1 MSRHKIAFS
10 ILGLTLI
17 IVSFILILSF
27 YSIKKSEQI
36 ALNALDDL
44 QKQNT
49 YIEQTAFKVAPDYLE
64 LAYQHESKY
73 NYELADKA
81 LETALTFDAANP
93 DIRLFYSYFLLSNFK
108 FQEAYDILTERDGL
122 DTTQDLPAIRLAKK
136 WKDKIINI
144 ERDLA
149 ILTKDFIDHNL
160 TTLLPRFYYQLN
172 QKPFNSEQRMLS
184 LKRCLEIVNPE
195 VRNLNLNY
203 NALGTSNFII
213 NLGNNK
219 ELNNLTPLSGLNISV
234 LNLNG
239 SGRPNL
245 LPIRIDTL
253 RELRLAN
260 TRLETIDEI
269 GNLPELNVLDIS
281 NTKIRNLSD
290 ILIYPKLTELNV
302 SGIENLELSPRLIWC
317 QKLKKI
323 IISPN
328 IEDQD
333 ILKSLIT
340 RGVII
345 NYDNQEK

>member
-1 MSRHKIAFS
+1 
-10 ILGLTLI
+10 
-17 IVSFILILSF
+17 
-27 YSIKKSEQI
+27 
-36 ALNALDDL
+36 
-44 QKQNT
+44 
-49 YIEQTAFKVAPDYLE
+49 
-64 LAYQHESKY
+64 
-73 NYELADKA
+73 
-81 LETALTFDAANP
+81 
-93 DIRLFYSYFLLSNFK
+93 
-108 FQEAYDILTERDGL
+108 
-122 DTTQDLPAIRLAKK
+122 
-136 WKDKIINI
+136 
-144 ERDLA
+144 
-149 ILTKDFIDHNL
+149 
-160 TTLLPRFYYQLN
+160 
-172 QKPFNSEQRMLS
+172 MLS

-260 TRLETIDEI
+260 TRLETLDEI

-302 SGIENLELSPRLIWC
+302 SGIEKNL
-317 QKLKKI
+317 
-323 IISPN
+323 N
-328 IEDQD
+328 
-333 ILKSLIT
+333 SLL
-340 RGVII
+340 G
-345 NYDNQEK
+345 